1 MTPLARLAHL
11 RATDATAEQWRA
23 LAADLAEYLD
33 DEEVTPRAR
42 AEYGQAAAEACERA
56 RDLERQIRSGGGPLR
71 EIDTGHVDT
80 SESNCY

>member
-23 LAADLAEYLD
+23 LAGDLAEYLD

-42 AEYGQAAAEACERA
+42 AEYGQAVAEACERA
-56 RDLERQIRSGGGPLR
+56 RDLDRQVRSGDGALC

-80 SESNCY
+80 SAGNCY